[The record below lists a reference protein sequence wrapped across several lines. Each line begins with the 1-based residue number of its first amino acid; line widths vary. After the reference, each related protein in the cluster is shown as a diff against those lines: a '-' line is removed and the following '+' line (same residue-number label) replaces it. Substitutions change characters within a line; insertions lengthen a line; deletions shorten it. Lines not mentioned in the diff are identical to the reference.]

1 MAAQCGEGK
10 AADCKKTPWTEKED
24 EALRRAVREHGR
36 QNWAAIADAVAGGR
50 GAKSCRLRW
59 CQHLAP
65 ELDSRPFTPEEDA
78 RIVELQR
85 VHGNKWATIARF
97 LHGRSDNAVKN
108 RWNSAIRKMQQG
120 QGYPAASAAE
130 DADDTEDDID
140 DGQQAEAVVCLD
152 LFPLMAGAMGE
163 ATAADRLAVP
173 LVRDEEEVEEEG
185 DVPVPVP
192 VQPIGLKLGSPEL
205 SDAELALSLGL
216 GPVRP
221 SSNSGEA
228 ASFRLFL

>member
-1 MAAQCGEGK
+1 MAAAQCGEGK

-36 QNWAAIADAVAGGR
+36 QNWAAIAGAVAGR

-78 RIVELQR
+78 RIVELQG

-108 RWNSAIRKMQQG
+108 RWNSALRKMHQQG
-120 QGYPAASAAE
+120 YYPAAVAAAAE
-130 DADDTEDDID
+130 DDAEDT
-140 DGQQAEAVVCLD
+140 DGQAAEAVVCLD
-152 LFPLMAGAMGE
+152 LFPLRARAMGE
-163 ATAADRLAVP
+163 ATAADRLV
-173 LVRDEEEVEEEG
+173 VREEEVEGEG
-185 DVPVPVP
+185 DVAVE
-192 VQPIGLKLGSPEL
+192 PIGLGLKLGSPGL
-205 SDAELALSLGL
+205 SDAELELSL

-221 SSNSGEA
+221 SSSNRGEA
-228 ASFRLFL
+228 ASFRLCL

>member
-10 AADCKKTPWTEKED
+10 ADCKKTPWTEKED

-36 QNWAAIADAVAGGR
+36 QNWAAIAGAVAGR

-108 RWNSAIRKMQQG
+108 RWNSALRKMQQG
-120 QGYPAASAAE
+120 YPAAAAAE
-130 DADDTEDDID
+130 DAVDDT
-140 DGQQAEAVVCLD
+140 DGQEEEAVACLD
-152 LFPLMAGAMGE
+152 LFPLRAGAMGE
-163 ATAADRLAVP
+163 ATAADRLVV
-173 LVRDEEEVEEEG
+173 VREEEVEEEEG
-185 DVPVPVP
+185 DVAVES
-192 VQPIGLKLGSPEL
+192 IGLKLGSPGL
-205 SDAELALSLGL
+205 SDAELALSLG
-216 GPVRP
+216 PVRP
-221 SSNSGEA
+221 SSNRGQ

>member
-10 AADCKKTPWTEKED
+10 AADCKKTPWTEEED

-36 QNWAAIADAVAGGR
+36 QNWAAIAGAVAGR

-108 RWNSAIRKMQQG
+108 RWNSALRKMQQG
-120 QGYPAASAAE
+120 QGYPAAAAE
-130 DADDTEDDID
+130 DADDTDR
-140 DGQQAEAVVCLD
+140 QAEAVACLD
-152 LFPLMAGAMGE
+152 LFPLSAGAMGE
-163 ATAADRLAVP
+163 PTAADRLV
-173 LVRDEEEVEEEG
+173 VREEG
-185 DVPVPVP
+185 DVAVE
-192 VQPIGLKLGSPEL
+192 PIGLKLGSPGL
-205 SDAELALSLGL
+205 SDAELALSLG
-216 GPVRP
+216 PVRP
-221 SSNSGEA
+221 SPNRGEA
-228 ASFRLFL
+228 ASFRLCL

>member
-36 QNWAAIADAVAGGR
+36 QNWAAIAGSVAGR

-108 RWNSAIRKMQQG
+108 HWNTALRKMQQG
-120 QGYPAASAAE
+120 YPAAAAAAE
-130 DADDTEDDID
+130 DDADDTEDTDR
-140 DGQQAEAVVCLD
+140 QAEAVACLD
-152 LFPLMAGAMGE
+152 LFPLSAGAMGE
-163 ATAADRLAVP
+163 ATAADRLV
-173 LVRDEEEVEEEG
+173 VREEEG
-185 DVPVPVP
+185 DVAVE
-192 VQPIGLKLGSPEL
+192 PIGLKLGSPGL
-205 SDAELALSLGL
+205 SDAELALSLG
-216 GPVRP
+216 PVRP
-221 SSNSGEA
+221 SPNRGEA
-228 ASFRLFL
+228 ASFRLCL